1 MIKKILIAITLVVFN
16 TENVHSI
23 IIDVRT
29 QEEWDNGYIEDA
41 IHIPL
46 SIISENIDK
55 FVKSYDEEILLY
67 CRSGNRSGK
76 AKEILEKLEAI
87 GVAIEDSYNTAV
99 DTSENSDSMYYIDSA
114 RNLVEELMVSVEGEK
129 VTLNEVMNT
138 SPALSKLL

>member
-1 MIKKILIAITLVVFN
+1 M
-16 TENVHSI
+16 S
-23 IIDVRT
+23 D
-29 QEEWDNGYIEDA
+29 
-41 IHIPL
+41 
-46 SIISENIDK
+46 
-55 FVKSYDEEILLY
+55 
-67 CRSGNRSGK
+67 
-76 AKEILEKLEAI
+76 KEILEKLEAI

>member
-1 MIKKILIAITLVVFN
+1 MG
-16 TENVHSI
+16 E
-23 IIDVRT
+23 
-29 QEEWDNGYIEDA
+29 
-41 IHIPL
+41 
-46 SIISENIDK
+46 
-55 FVKSYDEEILLY
+55 
-67 CRSGNRSGK
+67 
-76 AKEILEKLEAI
+76 KEILEKLEAI